1 MRFYETYEWFTL
13 FLMIALLALASAK
26 ILNTLKF
33 VDFIKVIGNSK
44 YIKIYSKTQKF
55 FDWFDAF
62 LFINLVISVS
72 VVFYFSL
79 SEFFF
84 SLDLSLVVFLKLL
97 LAVSSLI
104 LIKTLLERLL
114 GSLFQ
119 IDQIMDHYLFM
130 KITYKNYSGLVF
142 FATSVLLIYTALP
155 KNVVIYL
162 CIGTICLIHFVGFL
176 GLIKTYQNLI
186 ITNIFYFLLYLC
198 TLEIGPYILLYKA
211 IKDYNA

>member
-162 CIGTICLIHFVGFL
+162 CIGTICLIHLVGFL